1 MQLTEEW
8 LKETLAKNPYL
19 KVQVQGGKGE
29 KAKQSKENEER
40 KQKYGNHKIYEYEDG
55 FVSDEKIIS
64 GHGAVAAIYD
74 STKEYCRWLD
84 LQLMEKVGTI
94 TDLERQKDLVIQDAF
109 VYEKKHV
116 QKIVY
121 KADFCYK
128 DADGKTIVCCSLKT
142 KKMNGCRQWHLLPMV
157 SKLLKRIWSFAAPV
171 RFLALSKAVKM
182 STWK

>member
-55 FVSDEKIIS
+55 FVFGEKIIS
-64 GHGAVAAIYD
+64 GHGAVAAVYD

-84 LQLMEKVGTI
+84 LQLMEKAGTI

-109 VYEKKHV
+109 VYEKN
-116 QKIVY
+116 VY
-121 KADFCYK
+121 KKSCTRQIFA
-128 DADGKTIVCCSLKT
+128 I
-142 KKMNGCRQWHLLPMV
+142 KMLMAKRLLRM
-157 SKLLKRIWSFAAPV
+157 
-171 RFLALSKAVKM
+171 
-182 STWK
+182 

>member
-64 GHGAVAAIYD
+64 GHGAVAA
-74 STKEYCRWLD
+74 
-84 LQLMEKVGTI
+84 GTAG
-94 TDLERQKDLVIQDAF
+94 R
-109 VYEKKHV
+109 
-116 QKIVY
+116 
-121 KADFCYK
+121 KAE
-128 DADGKTIVCCSLKT
+128 
-142 KKMNGCRQWHLLPMV
+142 
-157 SKLLKRIWSFAAPV
+157 
-171 RFLALSKAVKM
+171 
-182 STWK
+182 

>member
-55 FVSDEKIIS
+55 FVSGEKIIS
-64 GHGAVAAIYD
+64 GHGTVAAVYD

-84 LQLMEKVGTI
+84 LQLMEKAGTI

-109 VYEKKHV
+109 VYEKKRV

-128 DADGKTIVCCSLKT
+128 DVDGKTIVEDVKGFDKSSGKYMQTEAFRLK
-142 KKMNGCRQWHLLPMV
+142 W
-157 SKLLKRIWSFAAPV
+157 KLLKAKYPEYHFV
-171 RFLALSKAVKM
+171 LY
-182 STWK
+182 

>member
-55 FVSDEKIIS
+55 FVSGEKIIS
-64 GHGAVAAIYD
+64 GHGAVAAVYD

-84 LQLMEKVGTI
+84 LQLMEKAGTI

-109 VYEKKHV
+109 VYEKKRV

-121 KADFCYK
+121 RADFCYK
-128 DADGKTIVCCSLKT
+128 NADGKTIVEDVKGFDKSSGKYMQTEAFRLK
-142 KKMNGCRQWHLLPMV
+142 W
-157 SKLLKRIWSFAAPV
+157 KLLKAKYPEYHFV
-171 RFLALSKAVKM
+171 LY
-182 STWK
+182 